1 MSLSGKCT
9 CHPERAVLA
18 GVAVEEEEG
27 VVGRVAS
34 VSSSGVVSRCAGF
47 NRSSETLSLRP
58 FRSRVNYLAAQS
70 ITLKGPS

>member
-9 CHPERAVLA
+9 LRPERVVLA

-27 VVGRVAS
+27 VAGRVVS

-58 FRSRVNYLAAQS
+58 FISRVKYLAARS
-70 ITLKGPS
+70 ITLKGPL